1 MTIITPYDNK
11 VGVWYHKGQ
20 TVGEQSID
28 QLAQTLRTYAPAV
41 SQVFVKTSDGSD
53 WMGKFDTKTSMA
65 INGVADIRKWI
76 ITLQKYGLEFHAWAV
91 PRGLDIPGEASII
104 TQVCQ
109 IPGVRSMI
117 LDVEPYQNFFQG
129 GRTAVRPLMSKIRA
143 AIPGA
148 FHIAMAVDPRP
159 TQFNAIFPDEWF
171 PFVGSVH
178 LQLYW
183 VTFQTSP
190 DDTLATGYKTWAN
203 YNRPL
208 FPILQGYKAGA
219 DGMERARSLA
229 VNTYKSIGL
238 RWWVLGQMNA
248 TDLAAAN
255 KYVNGVVGAVT
266 PGFDGTTPNYG
277 TTITVTVGGPGY
289 ADGAF
294 QGVSPDMA
302 TFGTYQSPMGGI
314 GKYHATNDGVSNVY
328 ARWDPQ
334 IKQSGWYTIE
344 VFIPSQHATT
354 GKARYKLHGVKG
366 QPSEV
371 ILTLPQVYYNNE
383 WAPLGTYQIDATAQ
397 QAGVIYLDD
406 WTFEPKLEIAFD
418 AIRWRPVA
426 PGTSG
431 SSAGTAPLSGQFDVS
446 KIISNI
452 TPRAKDIFLQG
463 KAKGLRTNAFS
474 KVGDSITESPNFL
487 EPIGKRQYNLD
498 AYQRALAPIVQFY
511 SQLDTRGAGN
521 SFAAPSLAAG
531 LGWKADTLFLPAWSD
546 PCGSEACILCEYDR
560 VKPAV
565 ALIMIGTN
573 DSSDVAPADYTNNLR
588 RLLDTT
594 INDGI
599 LPVISTIPPKRLDP
613 TNNAK
618 VDQWNTIIR
627 GIAQQYQI
635 PLWDYWYAMQ
645 LAPNQGISD
654 DNVHPSA
661 PPDGAAG
668 NFSPSYLSYGY
679 NIRNL
684 TALMVLNEIW
694 RQVLS

>member
-1 MTIITPYDNK
+1 MTIITPFDNK
-11 VGVWYHKGQ
+11 IGVWYHKGS

-28 QLAQTLRTYAPAV
+28 QLAQTIRRYAPAV

-53 WMGKFDTKTSMA
+53 WMGKFDNKPSMA
-65 INGVADIRKWI
+65 INGIADIRKWI
-76 ITLQKYGLEFHAWAV
+76 MTLQKYGLEFHAWCV
-91 PRGLDIPGEASII
+91 PRGLDITGEASII

-117 LDVEPYQNFFQG
+117 LDVEPYQNFFTG
-129 GRTAVRPLMSKIRA
+129 GRAAIRPLMAKIRT

-159 TQFNAIFPDEWF
+159 TQYAAIFPDEWF
-171 PFVGSVH
+171 PFINSVH

-183 VTFQTSP
+183 VTFQVTP
-190 DDTLATGYKTWAN
+190 DQALASGYKTWAN
-203 YNRPL
+203 YNRPV

-229 VNTYKSIGL
+229 VNTYHSIGVS
-238 RWWVLGQMNA
+238 WWVLGQMNA
-248 TDLAAAN
+248 NDLAAAN
-255 KYVNGVVGAVT
+255 KYVNGTVGVT
-266 PGFDGTTPNYG
+266 PPGMDGSPATYG
-277 TTITVTVGGPGY
+277 ATITVLVGGPGY

-294 QGVSPDMA
+294 QGVPPA
-302 TFGTYQSPMGGI
+302 LGTFSTYQSASGAI
-314 GKYHATNDGVSNVY
+314 GKYHATDDGVSNVY

-334 IKQSGWYTIE
+334 IKQSGWYAIE

-371 ILTLPQVYYNNE
+371 IVTLPQAYYNNE
-383 WAPLGTYQIDATAQ
+383 WAPLGTFQIDAASQ

-418 AIRWRPVA
+418 AIRWRSVTP
-426 PGTSG
+426 G
-431 SSAGTAPLSGQFDVS
+431 SSGGSGGGGPFDPA
-446 KIISNI
+446 KIITNI
-452 TPRAKDIFLQG
+452 TPNAKNIFLKGQ
-463 KAKGLRTNAFS
+463 KLGLRANVFS
-474 KVGDSITESPNFL
+474 KIGDSITASPNFL
-487 EPIGKRQYNLD
+487 TPIGKGQLNLD
-498 AYQRALAPIVQFY
+498 KYQNDFAPLIQFY
-511 SQLDTRGAGN
+511 SQVNTRGAGN

-531 LGWKADTLFLPAWSD
+531 QGWKADTLFLPAWSD
-546 PCGSEACILCEYDR
+546 PCGSEACITCEYNR

-573 DSSDVAPADYTNNLR
+573 DSSDVAPNDYTNNLHK
-588 RLLDTT
+588 LLTTT
-594 INDGI
+594 INMGI
-599 LPVISTIPPKRLDP
+599 LPVLSTIPPKKLDP
-613 TNNAK
+613 TNNAR

-627 GIAQQYQI
+627 NTSQQYQI

-645 LAPNQGISD
+645 SAPNQGISD
-654 DNVHPSA
+654 DHVHPSA
-661 PPDGAAG
+661 PPDGAAA
-668 NFSPSYLSYGY
+668 NFTPQYLGYGY

-684 TALMVLNEIW
+684 TALIVLNAIW
-694 RQVLS
+694 QQVLS